1 MGQPLPQERL
11 TRRQPRP
18 AIAADMVDMFAL
30 SVAHGLLVL
39 AGIRLFL
46 RDDLD
51 REGEAKKPFGGFR
64 KARPVDDTDPRP

>member
-1 MGQPLPQERL
+1 
-11 TRRQPRP
+11 
-18 AIAADMVDMFAL
+18 MVDMFAL

-51 REGEAKKPFGGFR
+51 AEGSAKRAFGWRR
-64 KARPVDDTDPRP
+64 KGVSKQDSGSDAEPRS

>member
-1 MGQPLPQERL
+1 
-11 TRRQPRP
+11 
-18 AIAADMVDMFAL
+18 MVDMFAL

-51 REGEAKKPFGGFR
+51 REGEVKKPFGGFR

>member
-1 MGQPLPQERL
+1 
-11 TRRQPRP
+11 
-18 AIAADMVDMFAL
+18 MFAL

-51 REGEAKKPFGGFR
+51 REGEPRKPFGWR
-64 KARPVDDTDPRP
+64 RPGLRIDSDESE

>member
-1 MGQPLPQERL
+1 
-11 TRRQPRP
+11 
-18 AIAADMVDMFAL
+18 MVDMFAL

-51 REGEAKKPFGGFR
+51 HEGGAKRPFGWRR
-64 KARPVDDTDPRP
+64 KGLSQVEPGSESEPPA